1 MSNVA
6 VGQIIIELMIN
17 LWNYLMEG
25 ISDLTKAVLVKG

>member
-6 VGQIIIELMIN
+6 VGQIIVGLMIN
-17 LWNYLMEG
+17 LWNYHMEG